1 MIVSL
6 FYKIEEG
13 ERVKPAKTVKITL
26 KGNGLYLGMEKGC
39 FVIKRR
45 KKVLEK
51 YPMFENLIG
60 EIKVYSGNAIS
71 TGVLASCGFWDIP
84 IMVLTRRGE
93 PVAVLRSI
101 DDYSHVKTRIAQY
114 EAFKNEKGLEI
125 AKQIVLSKI
134 AGQNMV
140 LEKHGL
146 YPYNLDGIKAR
157 LENVKG
163 EDWKTIRRKLTHI
176 EGAPSREYFQQI
188 FQLLPKSL
196 RPHTRVSFKAYDG
209 VNNTFNL
216 AYTLL
221 KFRVFQAVLRSHLE
235 PFLGFIHAEAW
246 GKPSLV
252 CDLMEIYRYLI
263 DNYVL
268 DFLQNVSLNDFIAKK
283 DWFSGGRL
291 GKRYVLN
298 EEKTEKFV
306 NGLEAYFEIKVSVPR
321 VRHGES
327 QTIETLINE
336 EATLLALFLRGD
348 RKTWKPRLPP
358 PP

>member
-1 MIVSL
+1 M
-6 FYKIEEG
+6 
-13 ERVKPAKTVKITL
+13 
-26 KGNGLYLGMEKGC
+26 
-39 FVIKRR
+39 
-45 KKVLEK
+45 
-51 YPMFENLIG
+51 
-60 EIKVYSGNAIS
+60 
-71 TGVLASCGFWDIP
+71 
-84 IMVLTRRGE
+84 
-93 PVAVLRSI
+93 
-101 DDYSHVKTRIAQY
+101 
-114 EAFKNEKGLEI
+114 
-125 AKQIVLSKI
+125 
-134 AGQNMV
+134 
-140 LEKHGL
+140 
-146 YPYNLDGIKAR
+146 
-157 LENVKG
+157 
-163 EDWKTIRRKLTHI
+163 
-176 EGAPSREYFQQI
+176 
-188 FQLLPKSL
+188 
-196 RPHTRVSFKAYDG
+196 SFKAYDG